1 MGEIVAA
8 VGTCHTPYMFTRPP
22 DENPQQLDQAG
33 AGMRELGKVLDET
46 KPDAILFFGADHVE
60 TFSVTCVPSF
70 AIVAGNR
77 AIAKFAGREHN
88 LPIHREMAEDI
99 LNKLVVDHSFDIA
112 YSEDAELGHAF
123 SIPFEYVIGGRNI
136 PVIPFFTNV
145 YVPPLPTP
153 RRCAALGRAIADI
166 VKGRKERVAIIASGG
181 MSHFPGTTKYL
192 HPEFDFDRWLLSQ
205 FETGNTDALLNMT
218 GTQLD
223 EVGNTEMLSWAVM
236 FGAIGR
242 QEGELIDYIPD
253 LAPRARHDAVP
264 AAARTEAARRLSVAE
279 PFGGFTFENRGFQFY
294 KHPPAEA
301 YGLNKLLFESR
312 HSAEL
317 RARIINDFEA
327 VADEYDL
334 HGEQRTAAEELIN
347 VGKGGL
353 VSEHVGP
360 LAEAGAHPL
369 QALMSLHVIFS
380 TSHKRG
386 QEAAAAAAP
395 RNTDLQVGQVGLV
408 GRWGWQGLETA
419 SHLPDRPH
427 PTHPPG
433 EVL

>member
-22 DENPQQLDQAG
+22 DENPAQLDQAG
-33 AGMRELGKVLDET
+33 AAMRELGKVLDET

-77 AIAKFAGREHN
+77 AVAKFAGREHD

-99 LNKLVVDHSFDIA
+99 LNKLVVEHSFDIA

-123 SIPFEYVIGGRNI
+123 SIPFEYVIAGRPI
-136 PVIPFFTNV
+136 PVVPFFTNV

-153 RRCAALGRAIADI
+153 RRCEALGRAIAAI
-166 VKGRKERVAIIASGG
+166 VKDRPERVAIIASGG
-181 MSHFPGTTKYL
+181 MSHFPGTSKYL
-192 HPEFDFDRWLLSQ
+192 HPEFDFDRWLVSQ
-205 FETGNTDALLNMT
+205 FEAGHADALLNMT

-223 EVGNTEMLSWAVM
+223 EVGNTELLSWAVM
-236 FGAIGR
+236 FGAIGAH
-242 QEGELIDYIPD
+242 QGELIDYIPTWHHG
-253 LAPRARHDAVP
+253 LCMMRFLPERARTSAPTHV
-264 AAARTEAARRLSVAE
+264 EA
-279 PFGGFTFENRGFQFY
+279 PFGGFKFENRGFQFY

-312 HSAEL
+312 HSAAL
-317 RARIINDFEA
+317 RERIVNHFEE

-334 HGEQRTAAEELIN
+334 HGAQRTAAEEMIN

-380 TSHKRG
+380 TTHKRG
-386 QEAAAAAAP
+386 IAAAKA
-395 RNTDLQVGQVGLV
+395 
-408 GRWGWQGLETA
+408 
-419 SHLPDRPH
+419 
-427 PTHPPG
+427 
-433 EVL
+433 

>member
-22 DENPQQLDQAG
+22 DEDPKQLDQAG
-33 AGMRELGKVLDET
+33 AAMQELGKALDET
-46 KPDAILFFGADHVE
+46 KPDAILIFGADHVE
-60 TFSVTCVPSF
+60 TFSVSCIPSF
-70 AIVAGNR
+70 AIVAGDR

-99 LNKLVVDHSFDIA
+99 LNKLVVDHHFDMA

-123 SIPFEYVIGGRNI
+123 SIPFEYVIGKRDI

-153 RRCAALGRAIADI
+153 RRCEALGKAIAQI

-192 HPEFDFDRWLLSQ
+192 HPEFDFDRWLVSQ
-205 FETGNTDALLNMT
+205 FENGNTDALLNMT

-223 EVGNTEMLSWAVM
+223 EVGNTEMLNWAVM

-242 QEGELIDYIPD
+242 QQGELIDYIPTWHHG
-253 LAPRARHDAVP
+253 LAMMRFVPQRARKSAP
-264 AAARTEAARRLSVAE
+264 LQIEKE
-279 PFGGFTFENRGFQFY
+279 FGGFQFQNQGFQFY
-294 KHPPAEA
+294 KHPPSEA

-312 HSAEL
+312 HSEAL
-317 RARIINDFEA
+317 RERIVNDFDK
-327 VADEYDL
+327 VADEYGL
-334 HGEQRTAAEELIN
+334 QGQQREAAKEMIN
-347 VGKGGL
+347 VKYGPL
-353 VSEHVGP
+353 VSDHVAP

-380 TSHKRG
+380 TTHKKG
-386 QEAAAAAAP
+386 AGVLAAGAK
-395 RNTDLQVGQVGLV
+395 
-408 GRWGWQGLETA
+408 
-419 SHLPDRPH
+419 H
-427 PTHPPG
+427 
-433 EVL
+433 

>member
-33 AGMRELGKVLDET
+33 AGMQELGTVLDET

-60 TFSVTCVPSF
+60 TFSVTCVPTF

-99 LNKLVVDHSFDIA
+99 LNKLVVDHGFDMA

-123 SIPFEYVIGGRNI
+123 SVPFEYVIGGRNI

-153 RRCAALGRAIADI
+153 RRCAALGKAIADI
-166 VKGRKERVAIIASGG
+166 VKGRKERVAIVASGG

-205 FETGNTDALLNMT
+205 FETGHTDALLDMT

-223 EVGNTEMLSWAVM
+223 EVGNTEMLSWAIM
-236 FGAIGR
+236 FGAIGKT
-242 QEGELIDYIPD
+242 EGELIDYIPTWHHG
-253 LAPRARHDAVP
+253 LGMMRFLPQRAHKQSS
-264 AAARTEAARRLSVAE
+264 LQVAE
-279 PFGGFTFENRGFQFY
+279 QFGGFQFQNQGFQFY
-294 KHPPAEA
+294 KHPPADA

-317 RARIINDFEA
+317 RERVITNFEA

-334 HGEQRTAAEELIN
+334 HGEQRAAAEELIN

-360 LAEAGAHPL
+360 LAAAGAHPL

-380 TSHKRG
+380 TTHKRG
-386 QEAAAAAAP
+386 QQAMASAA
-395 RNTDLQVGQVGLV
+395 GK
-408 GRWGWQGLETA
+408 
-419 SHLPDRPH
+419 H
-427 PTHPPG
+427 
-433 EVL
+433 

>member
-33 AGMRELGKVLDET
+33 AAMQELGKALDES
-46 KPDAILFFGADHVE
+46 KPDVILFFGADHVE
-60 TFSVTCVPSF
+60 TFSVSCIPSF
-70 AIVAGNR
+70 AVVAGNR

-99 LNKLVVDHSFDIA
+99 LDKLVVDHSFDMA

-123 SIPFEYVIGGRNI
+123 SVPFEYVIGKRNI

-153 RRCAALGRAIADI
+153 RRCEALGKAIAEI

-181 MSHFPGTTKYL
+181 MSHFPGTSKYL
-192 HPEFDFDRWLLSQ
+192 HPEFDFDRWLVSQ
-205 FETGNTDALLNMT
+205 FENGNADALLNMT

-223 EVGNTEMLSWAVM
+223 EVGNTEMLNWAVM
-236 FGAIGR
+236 FGAIGAM
-242 QEGELIDYIPD
+242 QGELIDYIPTWHHG
-253 LAPRARHDAVP
+253 LAMMRFLPQRDRKNAP
-264 AAARTEAARRLSVAE
+264 LQIEKE
-279 PFGGFTFENRGFQFY
+279 FGGFQFQNQGFQFY

-312 HSAEL
+312 HSDVL
-317 RARIINDFEA
+317 RNRIVNEFET
-327 VADEYDL
+327 VADEYEL
-334 HGEQRTAAEELIN
+334 HGQQREAAREMIN
-347 VGKGGL
+347 VKNGPL
-353 VSEHVGP
+353 VSDHVGP

-380 TSHKRG
+380 TTHKRG
-386 QEAAAAAAP
+386 QAAMEAAAK
-395 RNTDLQVGQVGLV
+395 N
-408 GRWGWQGLETA
+408 
-419 SHLPDRPH
+419 
-427 PTHPPG
+427 
-433 EVL
+433 

>member
-22 DENPQQLDQAG
+22 DEDPQQLEQAG
-33 AGMRELGKVLDET
+33 RGMQELGKVLDET

-60 TFSVTCVPSF
+60 TFSVSCVPSF
-70 AIVAGNR
+70 AIVAGDR

-99 LNKLVVDHSFDIA
+99 LNKLVVDHNFDMA

-123 SIPFEYVIGGRNI
+123 SIPFEYVIGKRDI

-153 RRCAALGRAIADI
+153 KRCAALGKAVAAI
-166 VKGRKERVAIIASGG
+166 VKGRKERVAIISSGG
-181 MSHFPGTTKYL
+181 MSHFPGTRKYL
-192 HPEFDFDRWLLSQ
+192 YPEFDFDRWLVSQ
-205 FETGNTDALLNMT
+205 FEAGNTDALLNMT

-223 EVGNTEMLSWAVM
+223 EVGNTEMLNWAVM
-236 FGAIGR
+236 FGAIGPL
-242 QEGELIDYIPD
+242 EGELVDYIPTWHHG
-253 LAPRARHDAVP
+253 LGLMRFLPRRARTQP
-264 AAARTEAARRLSVAE
+264 ATKVAADY
-279 PFGGFTFENRGFQFY
+279 GGFKFLNQGFQFY
-294 KHPPAEA
+294 KHPPSEA

-317 RARIINDFEA
+317 RSRIINDFEA
-327 VADEYDL
+327 VADQYDL
-334 HGEQRTAAEELIN
+334 HGKQREAAKEMIN
-347 VGKGGL
+347 VGQGGK
-353 VSEHVGP
+353 VSDHVGP

-386 QEAAAAAAP
+386 QEAMAA
-395 RNTDLQVGQVGLV
+395 GG
-408 GRWGWQGLETA
+408 
-419 SHLPDRPH
+419 
-427 PTHPPG
+427 TH
-433 EVL
+433 